1 VALWR
6 EVPRWRK
13 ENHLPKL
20 RQKVM
25 ASEREL
31 IIVQSPMS
39 ANYVI
44 AYEGTSGQIP
54 FDLLGEYTSKHL
66 AQTAIDFFKA
76 QREVAKPTKK
86 KDSDGEVSGN
96 SDSK

>member
-1 VALWR
+1 
-6 EVPRWRK
+6 
-13 ENHLPKL
+13 
-20 RQKVM
+20 M

-39 ANYVI
+39 ANYII

-54 FDLLGEYTSKHL
+54 FDLNGEYTSKHL
-66 AQTAIDFFKA
+66 AQKAIDFFKV
-76 QREVAKPTKK
+76 QREAAKPVSKK

-96 SDSK
+96 PNRK

>member
-1 VALWR
+1 
-6 EVPRWRK
+6 
-13 ENHLPKL
+13 
-20 RQKVM
+20 M

-54 FDLLGEYTSKHL
+54 FDLNGEYTSKHL
-66 AQTAIDFFKA
+66 AQKAIDFFKL
-76 QREVAKPTKK
+76 QRETAKAQPKK

-96 SDSK
+96 SDRK

>member
-1 VALWR
+1 
-6 EVPRWRK
+6 
-13 ENHLPKL
+13 
-20 RQKVM
+20 M

-39 ANYVI
+39 ANYII

-54 FDLLGEYTSKHL
+54 FDLNGEYTSKHL
-66 AQTAIDFFKA
+66 AQKAIDFFKM
-76 QREVAKPTKK
+76 QREASKPAGKK

-96 SDSK
+96 SDRK